1 VLINPFTING
11 TFKHIGDFD
20 ENYYYQKIVNSNKID
35 ILLKDKKGMPKIA
48 GTFSNWE
55 CLNLMPIDKFYD
67 CLLRNSIPTRKYYV
81 QKSSTI
87 LSKISEILNKDV
99 MTMRRNMK

>member
-1 VLINPFTING
+1 VLVNPITING
-11 TFKHIGDFD
+11 TFKQIGDFD
-20 ENYYYQKIVNSNKID
+20 ENYCYQKIINSNKFDTLI
-35 ILLKDKKGMPKIA
+35 KDKIDLPKIV

-87 LSKISEILNKDV
+87 LTKISEILNKDV
-99 MTMRRNMK
+99 MTMYRNMK